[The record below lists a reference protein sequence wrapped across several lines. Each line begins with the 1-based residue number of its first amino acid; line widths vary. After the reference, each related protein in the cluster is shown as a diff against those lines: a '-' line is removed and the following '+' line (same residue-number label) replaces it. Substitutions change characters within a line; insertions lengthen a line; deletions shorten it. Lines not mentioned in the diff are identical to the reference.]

1 MTEPRKFQDLYV
13 TAWLAK
19 LEQRVW
25 PDDQPRWFGDGV
37 TEADISHGCLADVHH
52 KCLVLAPALC
62 KCICHGRG
70 YE

>member
-37 TEADISHGCLADVHH
+37 TEAD
-52 KCLVLAPALC
+52 LC
-62 KCICHGRG
+62 KCICHGRR